1 MNNQCRITSLMKV
14 LLYLYCLHEMN
25 VFSCYYGKGY
35 ALNYEVKNR
44 MCGFI
49 GYINGTNVIDHH
61 QTIENMMN
69 TIIHRGPDSG
79 GIHSDDKV
87 TLGFRRLS
95 IIDLSDVANQP
106 LYSADGNIVLV
117 FNGEIFNFQELRAD
131 LIAKGHNFKTHS
143 DSEVIIY
150 GYVEY
155 GVEFVKKL
163 RGMFAFCIWDKK
175 NDLQFIA
182 RDGFGI
188 KPLYYTEN
196 TTDGTFIFGSEI
208 KSFLPHPSFI
218 KELNKDALRP
228 YLTFQYS
235 SMDETFFKG
244 VYKLQPAHYML
255 IQNGQKKIV
264 QYWDKKFHA
273 KEAPIEKY
281 VEEIRTTVRE
291 SVDAHQISDVKV
303 GSFLSGG
310 IDSSYIT
317 SLLRPDKSFSVGFSD
332 YEDMFNE
339 TNLAKDLSDTLDIQ
353 NERKYISADE
363 CFEALPKIQWHMDE
377 PQSNPSSVPL
387 YFLSELASKD
397 VTVVL
402 SGEGADEIFGGYS
415 WYQNSGKMQKYE
427 KVPFGIRKA
436 LRGIAEVL
444 PKNQYTHFLVKGGQ
458 TVEERFIG
466 EAVVWDEEDALN
478 VLKPDYK
485 NGPSVKS
492 ITKRIYDEVPG
503 DDDVTKMQYLDLNL
517 WMPGDILLKA
527 DKMSMAHSIE
537 LRVPFLDK
545 EVMELA
551 KNIPS
556 RYRVNDIDTKY
567 VLRQAAHQELPEE
580 WAKRPKLGFPV
591 PIRHWLREEKYYK
604 MVKEM
609 FTTDFANEFFDT
621 KQLVGYL
628 DEHYEGQANR
638 GRYIWTAYVFLVW
651 YKQFFVD
658 M

>member
-1 MNNQCRITSLMKV
+1 
-14 LLYLYCLHEMN
+14 
-25 VFSCYYGKGY
+25 
-35 ALNYEVKNR
+35 

-131 LIAKGHNFKTHS
+131 LIEKGHNFKTHS

-218 KELNKDALRP
+218 KELNKNALRP

-255 IQNGQKKIV
+255 IQNGQKQIV

-281 VEEIRTTVRE
+281 VEDIRTTVKE

-339 TNLAKDLSDTLDIQ
+339 TNLAKELSDTLNIQ

-427 KVPFGIRKA
+427 KIPFGIRKA
-436 LRGIAEVL
+436 LRGIAEAL
-444 PKNQYTHFLVKGGQ
+444 PKNQYSNFLVKGGQ

-556 RYRVNDIDTKY
+556 KYRVNDIDTKY

-628 DEHYEGQANR
+628 DEHYEDKANR

>member
-1 MNNQCRITSLMKV
+1 
-14 LLYLYCLHEMN
+14 
-25 VFSCYYGKGY
+25 
-35 ALNYEVKNR
+35 

-79 GIHSDDKV
+79 GIHSDDTV

-131 LIAKGHNFKTHS
+131 LIEKGHNFKTHS

-155 GVEFVKKL
+155 GVDFVKKL

-255 IQNGQKKIV
+255 IKNGQKQIV

-281 VEEIRTTVRE
+281 VEDIRTTVRE

-339 TNLAKDLSDTLDIQ
+339 TNLAKDLSDTLNIQ

-415 WYQNSGKMQKYE
+415 WYQNSGKMQQYE

-436 LRGIAEVL
+436 LRGIAEAL

-485 NGPSVKS
+485 NGPSVKT

-556 RYRVNDIDTKY
+556 KYRVNDIDTKY

-628 DEHYEGQANR
+628 DEHYEEKANR

>member
-1 MNNQCRITSLMKV
+1 
-14 LLYLYCLHEMN
+14 
-25 VFSCYYGKGY
+25 
-35 ALNYEVKNR
+35 

-49 GYINGTNVIDHH
+49 GYINGTKLINHS

-79 GIHSDDKV
+79 GIHTDDKV

-106 LYSADGNIVLV
+106 LYSEDGSIVLV
-117 FNGEIFNFQELRAD
+117 FNGEIYNFQELRED
-131 LIAKGHNFKTHS
+131 LIAKGHSFKTKS
-143 DSEVIIY
+143 DSEVLIY
-150 GYVEY
+150 GYIQY
-155 GVEFVKKL
+155 GFEFVTKL
-163 RGMFAFCIWDKK
+163 RGMFAFCIEDKK
-175 NDLQFIA
+175 NDLLFIA

-188 KPLYYTEN
+188 KPLYYTN
-196 TTDGTFIFGSEI
+196 HTTDNTFIFGSEI

-244 VYKLQPAHYML
+244 VYKLPPAHYMV
-255 IQNGQKKIV
+255 IKNGDIRIEK
-264 QYWDKKFHA
+264 YWDKKFHA
-273 KEAPIEKY
+273 KENTLEHY
-281 VEEIRTTVRE
+281 VEEIGQTMKD
-291 SVDAHQISDVKV
+291 SVEKHQISDVKV

-317 SLLRPDKSFSVGFSD
+317 ALLRPNKSFSVGFKD
-332 YEDMFNE
+332 YEAMFNE
-339 TNLAKDLSDTLDIQ
+339 TNLAKELSDILEVQ
-353 NERKYISADE
+353 NERKYISAEE
-363 CFEALPKIQWHMDE
+363 CFEKLPTIQYHMDE

-402 SGEGADEIFGGYS
+402 SGEGADEIFGGYP
-415 WYQNSGKMQKYE
+415 WYQNSKKMEKYE
-427 KVPFGIRKA
+427 KVPFRLRKA
-436 LRGIAEVL
+436 VRGIAEKM
-444 PKNQYTHFLVKGGQ
+444 PRNQYTHFLVKGGQ

-478 VLKPDYK
+478 VLKPAYK
-485 NGPSVKS
+485 KGPSVRT
-492 ITKRIYDEVPG
+492 ITKRFYDEVPG
-503 DDDVTKMQYLDLNL
+503 DDDVTKMQYLDLHL

-545 EVMELA
+545 KVMELA
-551 KNIPS
+551 KNIPTK
-556 RYRVNDIDTKY
+556 YRVNDINTKY
-567 VLRQAAHQELPEE
+567 ALRQAAHKELPEE

-591 PIRHWLREEKYYK
+591 PIRHWLREEKYYNL
-604 MVKEM
+604 VKEM
-609 FTTDFANEFFDT
+609 YSTDFAKEFFDT
-621 KQLVGYL
+621 KQLIGYL
-628 DEHYEGQANR
+628 DEHYRGEANR
-638 GRYIWTAYVFLVW
+638 GRYIWTTYVFLVW
-651 YKQFFVD
+651 YKRFFID

>member
-1 MNNQCRITSLMKV
+1 
-14 LLYLYCLHEMN
+14 
-25 VFSCYYGKGY
+25 
-35 ALNYEVKNR
+35 

-79 GIHSDDKV
+79 GIHTDDKV

-117 FNGEIFNFQELRAD
+117 FNGEIFNFQELRKD
-131 LIAKGHNFKTHS
+131 LIAKGHTFKTHS

-155 GVEFVKKL
+155 GVEFVKQL

-175 NDLQFIA
+175 NDLQLIA

-188 KPLYYTEN
+188 KPLYYTN
-196 TTDGTFIFGSEI
+196 HTTDNTFIFGSEI

-244 VYKLQPAHYML
+244 VYKLPPAHYML
-255 IQNGQKKIV
+255 IQNSEKKIV

-281 VEEIRTTVRE
+281 VEEIRETVKE
-291 SVDAHQISDVKV
+291 SVEAHQISDVKV

-317 SLLRPDKSFSVGFSD
+317 ALLRPDKSFSVGFSD
-332 YEDMFNE
+332 YEEMFNE
-339 TNLAKDLSDTLDIQ
+339 TNLAKDLSDTLNIQ

-387 YFLSELASKD
+387 YFLSELAAKD

-402 SGEGADEIFGGYS
+402 SGEGADEIFGGYA
-415 WYQNSGKMQKYE
+415 WYQSSGKMQKYE
-427 KVPFGIRKA
+427 KVPFGLRKV
-436 LRGIAEVL
+436 LRGIAEAL
-444 PKNQYTHFLVKGGQ
+444 PKNQYTNFLIKGGQ

-478 VLKPDYK
+478 VLKPAYK

-503 DDDVTKMQYLDLNL
+503 EDDVTKMQYLDLNL

-537 LRVPFLDK
+537 LRVPFLDNK
-545 EVMELA
+545 VMELA

-556 RYRVNDIDTKY
+556 KYRVNDLDTKY

-591 PIRHWLREEKYYK
+591 PIRHWLREEKYYNL
-604 MVKEM
+604 VKEM
-609 FTTDFANEFFDT
+609 FTTDFAREFFDT
-621 KQLVGYL
+621 DQLVGYL
-628 DEHYEGQANR
+628 DEHYEGKANR
-638 GRYIWTAYVFLVW
+638 GRYIWTVYVFLVW

>member
-1 MNNQCRITSLMKV
+1 MKV

-218 KELNKDALRP
+218 KELNKNALRP

-255 IQNGQKKIV
+255 IQNGKKKIV

-281 VEEIRTTVRE
+281 VEDIRTTVSE

-339 TNLAKDLSDTLDIQ
+339 TNLAKDLSDTLNIQ

-436 LRGIAEVL
+436 LRGIAEAL

-567 VLRQAAHQELPEE
+567 VLRQAAHKELPEE

-628 DEHYEGQANR
+628 DEHYEGNANR

>member
-25 VFSCYYGKGY
+25 VFSCYYGRGY

-208 KSFLPHPSFI
+208 KSFMPHPSFI
-218 KELNKDALRP
+218 KELNKNALRP

-339 TNLAKDLSDTLDIQ
+339 TNLAKDLSDTLNIQ

-436 LRGIAEVL
+436 LRGIAEAL

-609 FTTDFANEFFDT
+609 FTSDFANEFFDT